1 MVIKMKILDELK
13 VIPNNIDLFYTAF
26 THTSYCN
33 ENKNVESYERLE
45 FLGDKILDFIV
56 SEYLYKNRHIF
67 EGEMTKIRASHVC
80 EDALAE
86 YSLNSHF
93 DEYLRLGRGEELTG
107 GRSKKTILADVFEAF
122 IGALYLDQG
131 MEKTKEFVR
140 NTVIK
145 SINKNEEL
153 FNDYKSELQELVQT
167 NKKSLE
173 YVLVRETGP
182 SHDKEFEVNVVVENI
197 VYGSGIGKTKKEAE
211 QNAAK
216 DALGKRAC

>member
-1 MVIKMKILDELK
+1 MKILENLNVMPNDIELF
-13 VIPNNIDLFYTAF
+13 NTAF

-45 FLGDKILDFIV
+45 FLGDKVLDFIV
-56 SEYLYKNRHIF
+56 SEYLYKNRHLF
-67 EGEMTKIRASHVC
+67 EGEMTKIRAAHVC

-86 YSLNSHF
+86 YSLNSNF
-93 DEYLRLGRGEELTG
+93 NEYLRLGRGEELTG
-107 GRSKKTILADVFEAF
+107 GRYKKAILADAFEAF

-131 MEKTKEFVR
+131 IDKAKEFVMK
-140 NTVIK
+140 TVIK
-145 SINKNEEL
+145 SINKNEEI

-167 NKKSLE
+167 SKKSLE
-173 YVLVRETGP
+173 YVLIRETGP

-197 VYGSGIGKTKKEAE
+197 VYGTGIGKTKKEAE

-216 DALGKRAC
+216 DALSKKAS

>member
-1 MVIKMKILDELK
+1 MKILDELK
-13 VIPNNIDLFYTAF
+13 IVPNDITLFETAF

-33 ENKNVESYERLE
+33 ENKNTESYERLE
-45 FLGDKILDFIV
+45 FLGDKVLDFIV
-56 SEYLYKNRHIF
+56 SEYLYKNRHLF

-80 EDALAE
+80 EDALSE
-86 YSLNSHF
+86 YSLNSKF
-93 DEYLRLGRGEELTG
+93 DENLRLGKGEELTG
-107 GRSKKTILADVFEAF
+107 GRYKKAILADCFEAF
-122 IGALYLDQG
+122 IGALYVDQG
-131 MEKTKEFVR
+131 IDKTKEFVS
-140 NTVIK
+140 NTVIS

-182 SHDKEFEVNVVVENI
+182 SHDKEFEVNVIVENI
-197 VYGSGIGKTKKEAE
+197 VYGTGVGKTKKEAE

-216 DALGKRAC
+216 DALDKKAS

>member
-1 MVIKMKILDELK
+1 MKILEELK
-13 VIPNNIDLFYTAF
+13 VIPNDIKLFETAF
-26 THTSYCN
+26 THTSYSN
-33 ENKNVESYERLE
+33 ENKNVENYERLE

-56 SEYLYKNRHIF
+56 SEYLYINRHLF

-93 DEYLRLGRGEELTG
+93 DEYLRLGKGEELTG
-107 GRSKKTILADVFEAF
+107 GRGKKTILADVFEAF

-131 MEKTKEFVR
+131 MEKTKEFVK

-182 SHDKEFEVNVVVENI
+182 SHDKEFEVNVVVEDI
-197 VYGSGIGKTKKEAE
+197 VYGTGIGKTKKEAE

-216 DALGKRAC
+216 DALGKKAS